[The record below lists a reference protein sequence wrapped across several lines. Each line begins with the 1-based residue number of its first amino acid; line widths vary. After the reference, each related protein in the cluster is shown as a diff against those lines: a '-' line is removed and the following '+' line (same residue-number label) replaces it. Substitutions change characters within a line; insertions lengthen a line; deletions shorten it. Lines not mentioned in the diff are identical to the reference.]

1 METFNICVTEQELN
15 IIYSALQEKPFK
27 EVANLIQTLSNQYQ
41 YQIQERQTKAE
52 AENEDN
58 AKENIGEEKK
68 DE

>member
-27 EVANLIQTLSNQYQ
+27 EVANLIQTISNQYQ

-52 AENEDN
+52 E
-58 AKENIGEEKK
+58 KVENIGEEK